1 MKIQRMK
8 PDPIPA
14 VYPVWEFKAEGTLT
28 TTYEEYKKALQ
39 VPWIGVVTMAYA
51 HYQTFFDTWWKALEP
66 VCSTQIYTDTALALR
81 EDLER
86 RISKLS
92 PPPIINRLS
101 EIGYSEREIKDI
113 RNMIDVITHG
123 NFIQIPAVFA
133 ARILLE
139 GGELLG
145 GREIGAPAKT
155 RKLQVE
161 TPFVLMEPHHGLGD
175 LKTLY
180 DDVKTTLDLP
190 FVNTDYRCFARWP
203 SYFDLAWG
211 DLREHIATSHYEA
224 LVLSVHE
231 AIFEATSNLPN
242 PEDITSKMVKIA
254 AEKEAS
260 VEEILNT
267 TRLFTWLIPGLVTN
281 VAFFRAQLR

>member
-1 MKIQRMK
+1 MKIQRIK
-8 PDPIPA
+8 PNPIPA
-14 VYPVWEFKAEGTLT
+14 VYPVWEFEAKGSLLATD
-28 TTYEEYKKALQ
+28 EEYKRAMQ
-39 VPWIGVVTMAYA
+39 VPWVGVVTMAYA
-51 HYQTFFDTWWKALEP
+51 HYQAFFDTWWKALEP
-66 VCSTQIYTDTALALR
+66 VCSTQIYIDTALALR
-81 EDLER
+81 DDLER

-101 EIGYSEREIKDI
+101 ELGYSEREIKDI
-113 RNMIDVITHG
+113 QNMIDVITHG

-145 GREIGAPAKT
+145 GREIGAPAKA

-161 TPFVLMEPHHGLGD
+161 TPLVLMEPHHGLGD

-203 SYFDLAWG
+203 SYFDLAWA
-211 DLREHIATSHYEA
+211 DLREHIATPHYEA
-224 LVLSVHE
+224 FVLSVHE

-242 PEDITSKMVKIA
+242 PEDITSKMVKVA
-254 AEKEAS
+254 VEKEAS
-260 VEEILNT
+260 VEEVLNT

-281 VAFFRAQLR
+281 VAFFRAQLG